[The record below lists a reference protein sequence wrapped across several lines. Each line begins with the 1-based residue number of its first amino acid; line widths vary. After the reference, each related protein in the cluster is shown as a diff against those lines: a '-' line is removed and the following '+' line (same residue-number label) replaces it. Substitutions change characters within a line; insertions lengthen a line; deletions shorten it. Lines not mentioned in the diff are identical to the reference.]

1 MTMFLRRLAADKV
14 VLVCCVLALLWLSLA
29 LFAPWLAPYDPD
41 AVEMGRRLQG
51 VSAAHW
57 MGTDSLGRDEFSR
70 ILYGARVTLSI
81 AFLGVGITA
90 LFGIFIGSAIAL
102 LGGRAELAGTAVL
115 DFFLAFPNRIFM
127 IALLGVL
134 GQSVGSVIL
143 ALALTTWPE
152 YARIARTLV
161 RTEREKGYVRY
172 APFAGAGFFRVLFL
186 YILPNALPQ
195 LLLFL
200 CQHIS
205 EVILL
210 VAGLSLIGIGIP
222 PPSPEW
228 GTLLMGARE
237 YMQTAPHLL
246 IFPGLAIFITVLIF
260 NLLGDALR
268 DFFDPYRAELTEKE
282 DVHEPSI

>member
-1 MTMFLRRLAADKV
+1 MEFLRRLTADRV
-14 VLVCCVLALLWLSLA
+14 VLVCCALALLWILLA
-29 LFAPWLAPYDPD
+29 LLAPWIAPYDPD
-41 AVEMGRRLQG
+41 AVDMGWRLQG
-51 VSAAHW
+51 MSASHW
-57 MGTDSLGRDEFSR
+57 MGTDSLGRDELSR
-70 ILYGARVTLSI
+70 ILYGGRVTLSI
-81 AFLGVGITA
+81 AFSGVGMAA
-90 LFGIFIGSAIAL
+90 LFGVLVGASVAL
-102 LGGRAELAGTAVL
+102 LGGRAELVGTAVL
-115 DFFLAFPNRIFM
+115 DFFLAFPNRVFL
-127 IALLGVL
+127 IALVGVF

-143 ALALTTWPE
+143 AVVLATWSE

-161 RTEREKGYVRY
+161 RIEREKGYVRY
-172 APFAGAGFFRVLFL
+172 APFGGAGFFRVLL
-186 YILPNALPQ
+186 RYILPNILPQ

-246 IFPGLAIFITVLIF
+246 FFPGLAIFVTVLIF

-268 DFFDPYRAELTEKE
+268 DILDPYRAGVKKKE
-282 DVHEPSI
+282 DVDAPST